1 MKNFADE
8 KGQALFLAVMATLL
22 FFLLG
27 ISVLTMVN
35 ESRKALFVEKT
46 MVQAYYAA
54 DAGVERVLAKAKSDG
69 DWLWETVHLA
79 SGKEVMFIDKQG
91 YGGGEISKV
100 TVKED
105 GIYPINPTAKE
116 DVVYTDISITSIGT
130 YEGSNKTLKVTA
142 RVRAPLQ
149 FTGGVWVNAAD
160 TELGGARII
169 SHVISSGDLFLRY
182 NGTFS
187 GEINA
192 AGTITVSENTVLT
205 ADEIKAAKSIILQD
219 NAQISGT
226 VRQAGDKPEQMALAE
241 GAWIDGDIYYN
252 GLFLNNS
259 GKEIDAA
266 KLHESGAGIVRTPS
280 FPVLEPAMF
289 KKSNDQI
296 YTGDETISG
305 DFLLNGVV
313 YVAGDVTISGAY
325 KGVGAI
331 VAAGN
336 VNIAGD
342 LKRYYDDP
350 GSSLTIICFG
360 GQGITVGAGAEVWA
374 LLYTPPGNAAGDR
387 SLHIGDAA
395 QIHGGLICSKVMINP
410 NASVLIQYENS
421 LVESQ
426 PDWLTTNI
434 EITAWHELYSVF
446 SSKEGEA

>member
-8 KGQALFLAVMATLL
+8 KGQALFLAVMASLL

-79 SGKEVMFIDKQG
+79 SGKEVVFMDKQG
-91 YGGGEISKV
+91 YGGGEINKV
-100 TVKED
+100 TVKEN
-105 GIYPINPTAKE
+105 GIYPANPLGKE
-116 DVVYTDISITSIGT
+116 EVVYTDILIISIGT
-130 YEGSNKTLKVTA
+130 YEGSKKTLKVTA

-149 FTGGVWVNAAD
+149 FTRGLWVNAAE
-160 TELGGARII
+160 TELGGARVI
-169 SHVISSGDLFLRY
+169 SPVISSGDLFFRH
-182 NGTFS
+182 NGMFS
-187 GEINA
+187 GEIY
-192 AGTITVSENTVLT
+192 AGGTVTVLENTVLV
-205 ADEIKAAKSIILQD
+205 ADEVKAAKSIVLHD
-219 NAQISGT
+219 NAQINGT
-226 VRQAGDKPEQMALAE
+226 VRQAGDKPEQIALAE

-252 GLFLNNS
+252 GFFLNNS
-259 GKEIDAA
+259 GKEIDADR
-266 KLHESGAGIVRTPS
+266 LHEGAAGIVKVPC
-280 FPVLEPAMF
+280 FPALEPAMYE
-289 KKSNDQI
+289 KSYDQI
-296 YTGDETISG
+296 YADDETISG
-305 DFLLNGVV
+305 DFLINGVV

-350 GSSLTIICFG
+350 VSSLTIICFG
-360 GQGITVGAGAEVWA
+360 GQGITVAAGAEVWA
-374 LLYTPPGNAAGDR
+374 LLYTPPGDAAGKR
-387 SLHIGDAA
+387 VIRIGDAA
-395 QIHGGLICSKVMINP
+395 QMHGALICSEAMINP
-410 NASVLIQYENS
+410 NAGALIQYESS

-426 PDWLTTNI
+426 TDWLTTNI
-434 EITAWHELYSVF
+434 EITAWHEWYSVF
-446 SSKEGEA
+446 W